1 MATSYRVADLTRGV
15 RPLCGAQVMKCETCV
30 GEIANPAV
38 CSKRA
43 TLLGAANSTS
53 HFYTPSALQILL
65 HITKCEWPIA
75 NGSSKYAIFAYGSR
89 GIAQRVPSNR
99 GLPMNKKSRSN
110 RKEDVQ
116 RLQLALERPWQSRD
130 GSNVTYLH
138 TSGAVVHLNQSLL
151 ARLEAENARLRGSV
165 VDLFLQIRAS
175 RDGSTSRNRF

>member
-1 MATSYRVADLTRGV
+1 
-15 RPLCGAQVMKCETCV
+15 
-30 GEIANPAV
+30 
-38 CSKRA
+38 
-43 TLLGAANSTS
+43 
-53 HFYTPSALQILL
+53 LQIRRCVASGPHCWVLQ
-65 HITKCEWPIA
+65 IPPPIFTPHLRRKSYCTSR
-75 NGSSKYAIFAYGSR
+75 NVSGQSQMVCQSMRSSRTALR

-116 RLQLALERPWQSRD
+116 SLQLAHERPWQSRD

-151 ARLEAENARLRGSV
+151 ARLEAENAQLRGSV